1 MHTRLEEER
10 RKHAAALP
18 MAVQRTI
25 GRWMNQRLSAAFAR
39 WKEFTSQVQRTQR
52 LLERSAHR
60 MKHREIFM
68 AVDAL
73 RWTMKEARRRR
84 YARSKALGMWK
95 NRVAGAAFLRW
106 HERTCDARTQRVAV
120 QRTIG
125 RWMNQR
131 LSAAFIR
138 WGGFTSQVKIE
149 RVAVHRMMGRRM
161 NQRRSAAFARWTEF
175 IREAWRSKAV
185 REGKKVGEAEARD
198 LRLRLDEV
206 RRELAAAVL
215 LIDDERNAALRRMLA
230 RQQEFDG
237 VSLHIAIRQSESE
250 REAREGTLRRVAKGA
265 QSAYCQPGQD
275 LSHIECLSSDSAIQG
290 RRG

>member
-1 MHTRLEEER
+1 M
-10 RKHAAALP
+10 
-18 MAVQRTI
+18 
-25 GRWMNQRLSAAFAR
+25 
-39 WKEFTSQVQRTQR
+39 
-52 LLERSAHR
+52 
-60 MKHREIFM
+60 
-68 AVDAL
+68 
-73 RWTMKEARRRR
+73 
-84 YARSKALGMWK
+84 
-95 NRVAGAAFLRW
+95 
-106 HERTCDARTQRVAV
+106 
-120 QRTIG
+120 
-125 RWMNQR
+125 
-131 LSAAFIR
+131 
-138 WGGFTSQVKIE
+138 KIE

-230 RQQEFDG
+230 QQQEFDG

-265 QSAYCQPGQD
+265 RSASCQPGQD
-275 LSHIECLSSDSAIQG
+275 FSHIECLSSDSAIQG

>member
-1 MHTRLEEER
+1 
-10 RKHAAALP
+10 
-18 MAVQRTI
+18 
-25 GRWMNQRLSAAFAR
+25 
-39 WKEFTSQVQRTQR
+39 
-52 LLERSAHR
+52 
-60 MKHREIFM
+60 
-68 AVDAL
+68 
-73 RWTMKEARRRR
+73 
-84 YARSKALGMWK
+84 
-95 NRVAGAAFLRW
+95 
-106 HERTCDARTQRVAV
+106 
-120 QRTIG
+120 
-125 RWMNQR
+125 
-131 LSAAFIR
+131 
-138 WGGFTSQVKIE
+138 
-149 RVAVHRMMGRRM
+149 MMGRWM

-175 IREAWRSKAV
+175 TREAWRSKAV
-185 REGKKVGEAEARD
+185 HEGKKDGEAEARD